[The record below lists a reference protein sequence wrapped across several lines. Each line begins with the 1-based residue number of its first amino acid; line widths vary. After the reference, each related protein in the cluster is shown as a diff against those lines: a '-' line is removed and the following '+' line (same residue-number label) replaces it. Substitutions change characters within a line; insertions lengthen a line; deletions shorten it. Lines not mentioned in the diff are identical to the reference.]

1 MKKLYIL
8 LLLTVPFIQACDE
21 DFLDRPPLDQIGND
35 SYWRSAVDL
44 QNYTATFYQNLPG
57 FPGSAYNTY
66 NQATDQFT
74 YQNANNLLN
83 GTTVISTGSWQSDFS
98 AVRGINI
105 FFDNYGKCEDDFETW
120 KHYLGEAQFF
130 KAWIY
135 FNLVQKYGDVPWYS
149 NSLTTEDEDEL
160 MRPRDPRTL
169 VVDSILYLLDEATEN
184 VALRDAAP
192 WNNNSINKEAVL
204 AFKSRVGLYEGTW
217 QKYHAGTAFGTSG
230 ADPDKY
236 FQASVDAAEELIN
249 GGEYNAGIYTT
260 GNPDTDYFSLFGMGN
275 MGPIN
280 EILLYRAYSI
290 ADRIGHNQNYYTTT
304 SPNQLGATW
313 SFVTSHLANDG
324 TPFDYTTLAQ
334 TTKGNDFLT
343 AIAAN
348 CDPRLRQN
356 IWIPGDVMNNGEA
369 LVFDYPPIDEGP
381 INVSPTGFQVK
392 KGVNLD
398 LTTGYANANDA
409 GFILFSYSEVLLNYA
424 EAKYELDGTI
434 AYAQLNELRA
444 RVGMP
449 DFVINQQTD
458 DPNLVDYGYAISD
471 ALYEIRRERSVEL
484 VFNRFRESDW
494 KRWAA
499 HSLFDGKRPLGYPF
513 KADEFPGFTPSLDE
527 NGLID
532 ILQTEI
538 PSGYTFRAD
547 RDYLSSVPET
557 ELTLNPNLTQ
567 NPGWTE

>member
-8 LLLTVPFIQACDE
+8 LLLSVPFIQACEE

-35 SYWRSAVDL
+35 NYWRTAIDL
-44 QNYTATFYQNLPG
+44 QNYTATFYQDLPG

-66 NQATDQFT
+66 NQAGDQFT

-83 GTTVISTGSWQSDFS
+83 GTGVISTGSWQSDFS
-98 AVRGINI
+98 PVRGINI

-169 VVDSILYLLDEATEN
+169 VVDSILYLLDQAVEN
-184 VALRDAAP
+184 VALRDEAP

-249 GGEYNAGIYTT
+249 GGDYNAGIYTT
-260 GNPDTDYFSLFGMGN
+260 GNPDTDYFTLFGMGN

-313 SFVTSHLANDG
+313 SYVTSHLANDG
-324 TPFDYTTLAQ
+324 TPFDYMTLAQ
-334 TTKGNDFLT
+334 TTKGNDFLN

-348 CDPRLRQN
+348 CDPRLKQN
-356 IWIPGDVMNNGEA
+356 IWIPGDVMNNGSA
-369 LVFDYPPIDEGP
+369 LVFDYPPIDESP
-381 INVSPTGFQVK
+381 INLSPTGFQVK

-398 LTTGYANANDA
+398 QTEGYANANDA

-424 EAKYELDGTI
+424 EAKYELDGTV
-434 AYAQLNELRA
+434 AYAQLNELRS

-449 DFVINQQTD
+449 DFTVNQQSD

-471 ALYEIRRERSVEL
+471 ELYEIRRERSVEL
-484 VFNRFRESDW
+484 VFNRFREPDW

-513 KADEFPGFTPSLDE
+513 KADEFPDFSPMLDE

-532 ILQTEI
+532 ILQAEI
-538 PSGYTFRAD
+538 PSGYAFRAD